1 VQQARLRVGIPDL
14 PRHVQALLQGACHLN
29 TVSNPGSSAAEW
41 YFISVQPAASPA
53 PALSPGQKVL
63 YTTSALPALPAGAYT
78 VGLRPVVIQPGGRG
92 AAHVH
97 GGIEVLYIL
106 HGLVRVRLAGQ
117 AAMVVP
123 MGQGMYHLP
132 YTAVQEVNAGSDV
145 ARELAFFVT
154 ALGQPF
160 RRNVDFSP

>member
-1 VQQARLRVGIPDL
+1 
-14 PRHVQALLQGACHLN
+14 
-29 TVSNPGSSAAEW
+29 
-41 YFISVQPAASPA
+41 
-53 PALSPGQKVL
+53 
-63 YTTSALPALPAGAYT
+63 
-78 VGLRPVVIQPGGRG
+78 
-92 AAHVH
+92 
-97 GGIEVLYIL
+97 
-106 HGLVRVRLAGQ
+106 
-117 AAMVVP
+117 MVVP